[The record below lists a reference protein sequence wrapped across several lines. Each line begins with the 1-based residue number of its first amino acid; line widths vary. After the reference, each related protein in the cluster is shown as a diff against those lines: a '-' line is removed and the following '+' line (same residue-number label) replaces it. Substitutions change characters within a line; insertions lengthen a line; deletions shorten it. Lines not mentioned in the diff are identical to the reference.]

1 MNKEDTAYEK
11 LAAKLCEEFH
21 KKQSAGLLA
30 NLEKRNLD
38 ALDVSREKILTNM
51 KSELGLYENEKGESL
66 SEEEKAHVLELI
78 RKDLWGYGII
88 DDLIHESDISDI
100 KLYAPE
106 NVRVK
111 RTGKRF
117 GSGITFTDV
126 NTYKRFVNK
135 MLERNK
141 INLGTANAIQTFT
154 DATQEDAILRI
165 TIISGLLTD
174 SGLPLVAI
182 RKVPKTKYTLKSLED
197 AGMFNHKASGK
208 SGKRIKINTIP
219 VFFSDENA
227 ELNSLMYKMI
237 LSKGILF
244 TGKGASGKTTL
255 MNAMIAEIPYD
266 ESVMICQENAELFD
280 NKHPDLFSAHVLTN
294 AGDSKIS
301 YELGDLTRAALLV
314 DLDRVIVGEV
324 KEGSE
329 AAGLS
334 KASMTG
340 HKCWTSVHGESC
352 EMAVDKMAD
361 YISQATG
368 YSTRD
373 SLKQLQG
380 FEYVV
385 HLKNFRVDEI
395 IRIAGWDKE
404 KETLIFEKVYP
415 IVKEGA

>member
-1 MNKEDTAYEK
+1 MNKEDKSYEK
-11 LAAKLCEEFH
+11 LAAMLCEDFH
-21 KKQSAGLLA
+21 KKQSATLLT
-30 NLEKRNLD
+30 NLEKRNLE
-38 ALDVSREKILTNM
+38 ALDVSRERILANI
-51 KSELGLYENEKGESL
+51 KSELGLYENEKGQTL
-66 SEEEKAHVLELI
+66 SEEEKTYVLELI
-78 RKDLWGYGII
+78 RKDLWGYGIV

-100 KLYAPE
+100 KLYGPG
-106 NVRVK
+106 NVRIK
-111 RTGKRF
+111 RTGKRY
-117 GSGITFTDV
+117 GSDITFADV
-126 NTYKRFVNK
+126 NAYKRFVNK

-154 DATQEDAILRI
+154 DSTQDDAILRI

-182 RKVPKTKYTLKSLED
+182 RKVPKTKYTLRSLED
-197 AGMFNHKASGK
+197 AGMFNHKASGTK
-208 SGKRIKINTIP
+208 GKRIKINTIP
-219 VFFSDENA
+219 VFFSEDNA
-227 ELNSLMYKMI
+227 DLNSLMYRMI

-255 MNAMIAEIPYD
+255 MNAMIAEIPFD

-280 NKHPDLFSAHVLTN
+280 NSHPDLFSAHVLTN

-324 KEGSE
+324 KEGQE

-404 KETLIFEKVYP
+404 KEALIFEKVYP
-415 IVKEGA
+415 KVKEGA